1 MKTKFYTKIFSM
13 SPGCLQKTRV
23 YRHGSLSTV
32 FREQFAAA
40 IPPKNEWILNSA
52 VNCWLIKRQHV

>member
-1 MKTKFYTKIFSM
+1 M
-13 SPGCLQKTRV
+13 STSQNNIARQMNATQRKG
-23 YRHGSLSTV
+23 HGSLSTV